1 MEILKVRRL
10 LKYLKGFRVVLN
22 VRIENRKAIFKSNYN
37 KFDKV
42 ILYQNIKH
50 LELRNS
56 EKWTKNQMQ
65 VD

>member
-1 MEILKVRRL
+1 M
-10 LKYLKGFRVVLN
+10 KYLKGFRVVLN

-56 EKWTKNQMQ
+56 EKWTTNQMQ

>member
-1 MEILKVRRL
+1 M
-10 LKYLKGFRVVLN
+10 KYLKGFRVVLN